1 MPCRLV
7 WFLHRLSCTFNHSHL
22 LIHNHIPM
30 FKNLFTIIIMT
41 CLLSCGGN
49 ASSEKDIKNYEATKE
64 KLAKREK
71 KFPVEFLSI
80 SSTSKRNLIGQ
91 TVVNGVIKNAATV
104 TAYKKVRVKLLYYSS
119 GSLVENHEEVYDE
132 IILPNNQH
140 SYRAKYFTPKTTD
153 SVSVS
158 IMSAEV
164 VD

>member
-1 MPCRLV
+1 
-7 WFLHRLSCTFNHSHL
+7 
-22 LIHNHIPM
+22 M
-30 FKNLFTIIIMT
+30 FKNSIAILIVS

-49 ASSEKDIKNYEATKE
+49 ASSEKDIQNYEATKD
-64 KLAKREK
+64 KLAKREQ
-71 KFPVEFLSI
+71 KFPIEFLSI
-80 SSTSKRNLIGQ
+80 NSTNKRNLIGQ

-119 GSLVENHEEVYDE
+119 GALVENHEEVYDE

-140 SYRAKYFTPKTTD
+140 SYKAKYFTPKTTD

>member
-1 MPCRLV
+1 
-7 WFLHRLSCTFNHSHL
+7 
-22 LIHNHIPM
+22 M
-30 FKNLFTIIIMT
+30 FKNSIAILIVS

-49 ASSEKDIKNYEATKE
+49 ASSEKDIKNYEATKD

-71 KFPVEFLSI
+71 KFPTEFLSI
-80 SSTSKRNLIGQ
+80 NSTNKRNLIGQ

-119 GSLVENHEEVYDE
+119 GALVENHEEVYDE

-140 SYRAKYFTPKTTD
+140 SYKAKYFTPKNTD

>member
-1 MPCRLV
+1 
-7 WFLHRLSCTFNHSHL
+7 
-22 LIHNHIPM
+22 M
-30 FKNLFTIIIMT
+30 FKNSIAILIVS

-49 ASSEKDIKNYEATKE
+49 ASSEKDIKNYEATKD
-64 KLAKREK
+64 KLAKREQ
-71 KFPVEFLSI
+71 KFPIEFLSI
-80 SSTSKRNLIGQ
+80 NSTNKRNLIGQ

-119 GSLVENHEEVYDE
+119 GALVENHEEVYDE

-140 SYRAKYFTPKTTD
+140 SYKAKYFTPKTTD

>member
-1 MPCRLV
+1 
-7 WFLHRLSCTFNHSHL
+7 
-22 LIHNHIPM
+22 M
-30 FKNLFTIIIMT
+30 FKNSIAILIVS

-49 ASSEKDIKNYEATKE
+49 ASSEKDIENYEATKD
-64 KLAKREK
+64 KLAKREQ
-71 KFPVEFLSI
+71 KFPIEFLSI
-80 SSTSKRNLIGQ
+80 NSTNKRNLIGQ

-119 GSLVENHEEVYDE
+119 GALVENHEEVYGE

-140 SYRAKYFTPKTTD
+140 SYKAKYFTPKTTD